1 MADAEP
7 GETTLTVVTDGP
19 YLLTGPAEIR
29 DTSGRLV
36 RRTSTVALCRCGGS
50 GSKPY
55 CDGGACGIGGPEA
68 VERLTGGGAA
78 S

>member
-1 MADAEP
+1 MHAAEP
-7 GETTLTVVTDGP
+7 GDTTLTVVADGP

-50 GSKPY
+50 AATPY
-55 CDGGACGIGGPEA
+55 CDGDACGIGPERLA
-68 VERLTGGGAA
+68 ELTGGDAA
-78 S
+78 P